1 MAVACTYRAFHATA
15 GSTKD
20 RRRSFSVNR
29 SPDMYIRREER
40 EFFNERAHHTVEE
53 ERARALLAGFV
64 LCGSEPPLLPC
75 VAR

>member
-1 MAVACTYRAFHATA
+1 M
-15 GSTKD
+15 
-20 RRRSFSVNR
+20 NR